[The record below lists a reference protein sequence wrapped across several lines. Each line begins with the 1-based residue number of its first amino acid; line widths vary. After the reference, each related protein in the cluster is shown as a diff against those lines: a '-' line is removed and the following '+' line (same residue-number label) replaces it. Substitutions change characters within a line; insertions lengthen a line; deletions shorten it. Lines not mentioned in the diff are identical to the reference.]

1 MNKQELIETL
11 SNNRRALGFDAERY
25 NMHMP
30 IGPYTLSVSVGDGM
44 YSTPRQGG
52 FEPEGYTAVEAA
64 IIDNDGQLMSV
75 KEIHS
80 KFGLYCAQQCES
92 YGLGDDDEEDN
103 SWTNMC
109 TVMPYISWD
118 VVVRVANAI
127 ELHSPSANDIAGYHK
142 DMI

>member
-44 YSTPRQGG
+44 YSMPRQGG
-52 FEPEGYTAVEAA
+52 LEPEDYRKVEAG
-64 IIDNDGQLMSV
+64 IIDSDGKLMSV
-75 KEIHS
+75 KQIHN

-92 YGLGDDDEEDN
+92 YGLGDDDSDSWEDM
-103 SWTNMC
+103 S
-109 TVMPYISWD
+109 TVMPYVSWD
-118 VVVRVANAI
+118 VVVHVANAI
-127 ELHSPSANDIAGYHK
+127 EKHSPSAK
-142 DMI
+142 DLI

>member
-44 YSTPRQGG
+44 YSMPRQGG
-52 FEPEGYTAVEAA
+52 LEPEDYRKVEAG
-64 IIDNDGQLMSV
+64 IIDSDGKLMSV
-75 KEIHS
+75 KQIHN

-92 YGLGDDDEEDN
+92 YGLGDDDSDSWED
-103 SWTNMC
+103 MC
-109 TVMPYISWD
+109 TVMPYVSWD
-118 VVVRVANAI
+118 VVVHVANAI
-127 ELHSPSANDIAGYHK
+127 ELHSPSAK
-142 DMI
+142 DLI

>member
-44 YSTPRQGG
+44 YSMPRQGG
-52 FEPEGYTAVEAA
+52 LEPEDYRKVEAG
-64 IIDNDGQLMSV
+64 IIDSDGKLMSV
-75 KEIHS
+75 KQIHN

-92 YGLGDDDEEDN
+92 YGLGDDDSDSWED
-103 SWTNMC
+103 MC
-109 TVMPYISWD
+109 TVMPYVSWD
-118 VVVRVANAI
+118 VVVHVANAI
-127 ELHSPSANDIAGYHK
+127 EKYSPSAK
-142 DMI
+142 DMV

>member
-44 YSTPRQGG
+44 YSMPRQGG
-52 FEPEGYTAVEAA
+52 LEPEDYRKVEAG
-64 IIDNDGQLMSV
+64 IIDSDGKLMSV
-75 KEIHS
+75 KQIHN

-92 YGLGDDDEEDN
+92 YGLGDDDSDSWED
-103 SWTNMC
+103 MC
-109 TVMPYISWD
+109 TVMPYITWAQ
-118 VVVRVANAI
+118 VVFVANMI
-127 ELHSPSANDIAGYHK
+127 ERHSPSAK
-142 DMI
+142 DMV

>member
-44 YSTPRQGG
+44 YSMPRQGG
-52 FEPEGYTAVEAA
+52 LEPEDYRKVEAA
-64 IIDNDGQLMSV
+64 IIDSDGELMSV
-75 KEIHS
+75 KQIHN

-92 YGLGDDDEEDN
+92 YGLGDDDSDSWED
-103 SWTNMC
+103 MC
-109 TVMPYISWD
+109 TVMPYVSWD
-118 VVVRVANAI
+118 VVVHVANAI
-127 ELHSPSANDIAGYHK
+127 ELHSPSAK
-142 DMI
+142 DLI